1 MYQLGLIYNNGSAAI
16 PRDRRQA
23 FDWFTKSARLG
34 NSYGMYFL
42 ASFYEYGEVVPKDT
56 VKAAALYRQSAYAG
70 NRYAQY
76 LLGRCYENGVGVFA
90 DEREALRW
98 YQKAAEND
106 FPLAEEAMQRLEKKQ
121 NDAKQI

>member
-1 MYQLGLIYNNGSAAI
+1 MYQIGLIYNNGAEGV
-16 PRDRRQA
+16 PRDRKAA
-23 FDWFTKSARLG
+23 FEWFTKSAQTG

-42 ASFYEYGEVVPKDT
+42 APFYEYGEVVKKDV

-76 LLGRCYENGVGVFA
+76 LLGRCYENGIGVFT
-90 DEREALRW
+90 DEREAMRW

-121 NDAKQI
+121 NEAKLF